1 MRNRQGS
8 HRSRY
13 VKPLP
18 TTVELICP
26 CGITFEPLPWFN
38 ENLDGP
44 VCDECADHA
53 TGKPG
58 TLAITAGAMLFP
70 TNLAIL

>member
-1 MRNRQGS
+1 
-8 HRSRY
+8 

-18 TTVELICP
+18 NPTVEPVCP

-38 ENLDGP
+38 EDLDGP

-53 TGKPG
+53 KG
-58 TLAITAGAMLFP
+58 
-70 TNLAIL
+70 